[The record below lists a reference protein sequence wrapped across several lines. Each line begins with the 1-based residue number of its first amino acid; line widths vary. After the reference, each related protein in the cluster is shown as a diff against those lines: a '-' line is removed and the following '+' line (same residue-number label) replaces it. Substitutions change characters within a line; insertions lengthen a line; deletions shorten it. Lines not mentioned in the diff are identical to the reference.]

1 MEEEKSY
8 NRHKSRIEI
17 QRTGLSSDD
26 YQRRCCENRQ
36 AHSMIEEKIK
46 KERKKE
52 KRKKI
57 KSKKRNRLEPERE
70 LSILGV
76 YITILA

>member
-1 MEEEKSY
+1 MGEEKSH

-26 YQRRCCENRQ
+26 YHRRCCENRQ

-46 KERKKE
+46 KERKEKGKRSKE
-52 KRKKI
+52 R
-57 KSKKRNRLEPERE
+57 RE
-70 LSILGV
+70 TGWSQKEN
-76 YITILA
+76 